1 MGEAKQY
8 NENELYE
15 MYDYLLQKE
24 QELEA
29 AMLKASP
36 EGLNANREKE
46 QLKLLKGFVRQEI
59 KALIQKEALA
69 GREPSPKISKFQD

>member
-1 MGEAKQY
+1 MGETKQY

-36 EGLNANREKE
+36 EGLNVNREKE

-59 KALIQKEALA
+59 KALIQREALA
-69 GREPSPKISKFQD
+69 GRTLSLKSKEFED

>member
-1 MGEAKQY
+1 MGETKQY

-59 KALIQKEALA
+59 KTLIQREALA
-69 GREPSPKISKFQD
+69 GRTLSLKSKEFED

>member
-1 MGEAKQY
+1 MGETKQY

-15 MYDYLLQKE
+15 MYDYLLQKQ

-59 KALIQKEALA
+59 KALIQREALA
-69 GREPSPKISKFQD
+69 GRTLSLKSKEFED

>member
-1 MGEAKQY
+1 MGETKQY

-59 KALIQKEALA
+59 KALIQREALA
-69 GREPSPKISKFQD
+69 GRTLSLKSKECED

>member
-1 MGEAKQY
+1 MGETKQY

-15 MYDYLLQKE
+15 IYDYLLQKE

-59 KALIQKEALA
+59 KALIQREALA
-69 GREPSPKISKFQD
+69 GRTLSLKSKEFED

>member
-1 MGEAKQY
+1 MGEIKQY

-59 KALIQKEALA
+59 KALIQREALA
-69 GREPSPKISKFQD
+69 GRTLSLKSKEFED

>member
-1 MGEAKQY
+1 MGETKQY

-59 KALIQKEALA
+59 KALIQREALA
-69 GREPSPKISKFQD
+69 GRTLSLKSKEFED

>member
-1 MGEAKQY
+1 MGETKQY

-29 AMLKASP
+29 AMLKAS
-36 EGLNANREKE
+36 R
-46 QLKLLKGFVRQEI
+46 
-59 KALIQKEALA
+59 KALTLTVKRNSLNC
-69 GREPSPKISKFQD
+69 

>member
-1 MGEAKQY
+1 MGETKQY

-46 QLKLLKGFVRQEI
+46 QLKLLKGLVRQEI
-59 KALIQKEALA
+59 KALIQREALA
-69 GREPSPKISKFQD
+69 GRTLSLKSKEFED

>member
-1 MGEAKQY
+1 MGETKQY

-59 KALIQKEALA
+59 KALIQREALA
-69 GREPSPKISKFQD
+69 GRTLSPKSKDFED

>member
-1 MGEAKQY
+1 MGETKQY

-59 KALIQKEALA
+59 KALIQRAALA
-69 GREPSPKISKFQD
+69 GRTLSLKSKEFED

>member
-1 MGEAKQY
+1 MSETRQY

-24 QELEA
+24 KELEA

-36 EGLNANREKE
+36 EGLNTSHEKE
-46 QLKLLKGFVRQEI
+46 QLTLLKGFVRQEI
-59 KALIQKEALA
+59 KALIQREALA

>member
-1 MGEAKQY
+1 MGETKQY

-59 KALIQKEALA
+59 KALIQREALA
-69 GREPSPKISKFQD
+69 GRTLSLKSTEFEE